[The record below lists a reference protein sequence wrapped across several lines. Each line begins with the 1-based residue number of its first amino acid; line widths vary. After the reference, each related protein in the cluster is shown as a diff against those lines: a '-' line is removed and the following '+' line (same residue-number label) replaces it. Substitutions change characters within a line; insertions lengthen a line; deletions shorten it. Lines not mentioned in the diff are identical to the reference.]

1 MGPREDDKTYETIDF
16 AKMRVGMRQVNNITF
31 GTNAFKR
38 INPSYGDKM
47 FILNAIAR
55 HDYQTLREVSKYF
68 YESSGIYAEVCEYIA
83 KLYRYDYHVSV
94 YSINKTPS
102 KKIEQDYKKVL
113 LYLDKS
119 ETRYACDKMA
129 LAMIVDGAYYG
140 YIIDFGDRFGIQQ
153 LPVDYCRSRF
163 FAGTTPLVELNLK
176 FFDDYFSNTYQRM
189 YVLRTFPKDVQQA
202 YALYKQGKLKGD
214 YPGDVSYWYA
224 LDPGITVKMSLND
237 YDVPPFAKV
246 IPSIIDLDEAQELDK
261 QKTMQQLLKILVQKL
276 PLDKNGDLIFDVDEA
291 KDIHDNAVAMLKRA
305 TGVDVLTTFADII
318 KIDTKDA
325 NSATTT
331 DDLEKVER
339 TVFNNIGISKNMFN
353 AEGNLAVTNAIL
365 TDESRVRDIPL
376 MFSALLSRI
385 VEKFNRKNHY
395 EFRVNILETTQ
406 YNYREIS
413 KMYKEQAQMGYSKM
427 LPQIALGRPQIEV
440 ISTLDF
446 ENDVLHLAESMIP
459 PMMSS
464 TMSGNNLGKIS
475 QSNNNQNQNKQQI
488 SGEEKKVGRPEKS
501 DEQKSDKTVANK
513 ESMT

>member
-1 MGPREDDKTYETIDF
+1 
-16 AKMRVGMRQVNNITF
+16 
-31 GTNAFKR
+31 
-38 INPSYGDKM
+38 M

-55 HDYQTLREVSKYF
+55 HDYPTIREISKYF

-83 KLYRYDYHVSV
+83 KLYRYDYHVCV
-94 YSINKTPS
+94 YNIDKSPG

-119 ETRYACDKMA
+119 ETRYVCDKIA
-129 LAMIVDGAYYG
+129 LSMIVDGAYYG
-140 YIIDFGDRFGIQQ
+140 YIVDFGDRFGVQQ
-153 LPVDYCRSRF
+153 LPVEYCRSRF

-176 FFDDYFSNTYQRM
+176 FFNDYFSNAYQRM
-189 YVLRTFPKDVQQA
+189 QVLRAFPKDVQQA
-202 YALYKQGKLKGD
+202 YVLYRQGKLKGD
-214 YPGDVSYWYA
+214 YPGDISYWYA
-224 LDPGITVKMSLND
+224 LDPGMTVKMSLND
-237 YDVPPFAKV
+237 YDIPPFAKV

-305 TGVDVLTTFADII
+305 IGVDVLTTFADIV
-318 KIDTKDA
+318 KIDTKDN

-406 YNYREIS
+406 YNYRDIA
-413 KMYKEQAQMGYSKM
+413 KMYKEQAQMGYPKM

-446 ENDVLHLAESMIP
+446 ENNVLHLAESMIP

-464 TMSGNNLGKIS
+464 TMSSNALGKTS
-475 QSNNNQNQNKQQI
+475 QSNNNQNQNKQ
-488 SGEEKKVGRPEKS
+488 VGRPQKPDNE
-501 DEQKSDKTVANK
+501 KSDKTVANK